1 VERWLAKLLP
11 LWHLQEVMNA
21 FSELEQLFETS
32 KPCFT
37 VETAGNLISIG
48 SDPQKEARIDELS
61 AKANEGRLSFD
72 EQQEYWSYIYAGRM
86 MSILKLQARLFLNR
100 SAA

>member
-1 VERWLAKLLP
+1 
-11 LWHLQEVMNA
+11 MNA

-37 VETAGNLISIG
+37 VETANNLVSMG
-48 SDPQKEARIDELS
+48 TDPIKSARIEELS

-72 EQQEYWSYIYAGRM
+72 EEQEYWSYIYAGRM
-86 MSILKLQARLFLNR
+86 MSILKLQARLFLKQ
-100 SAA
+100 AA

>member
-1 VERWLAKLLP
+1 
-11 LWHLQEVMNA
+11 MNA

-37 VETAGNLISIG
+37 VETASNLVSLG
-48 SDPQKEARIDELS
+48 TDPDKAARIEELS

-72 EQQEYWSYIYAGRM
+72 EEQEYWSYIYAGRM
-86 MSILKLQARLFLNR
+86 MSILKLQAQLFLKR